1 MCSMSI
7 LNKIVDRYRVA
18 QLIIAIV
25 IETFMS
31 LGAKSTIDE
40 EDDDDDDDDDD
51 YFYFLYLLIRWMVV
65 NHQKEFLKL
74 R

>member
-1 MCSMSI
+1 
-7 LNKIVDRYRVA
+7 
-18 QLIIAIV
+18 
-25 IETFMS
+25 MS

-40 EDDDDDDDDDD
+40 DNDDDDDDD
-51 YFYFLYLLIRWMVV
+51 FYFLYLLNRWMVV

>member
-1 MCSMSI
+1 M
-7 LNKIVDRYRVA
+7 
-18 QLIIAIV
+18 
-25 IETFMS
+25 FMS

-40 EDDDDDDDDDD
+40 DNDDDDDD
-51 YFYFLYLLIRWMVV
+51 FYFLYLLIRWMVV

>member
-1 MCSMSI
+1 
-7 LNKIVDRYRVA
+7 
-18 QLIIAIV
+18 
-25 IETFMS
+25 MS

>member
-1 MCSMSI
+1 
-7 LNKIVDRYRVA
+7 
-18 QLIIAIV
+18 
-25 IETFMS
+25 MS

-40 EDDDDDDDDDD
+40 DNDDDDDD
-51 YFYFLYLLIRWMVV
+51 FYFLYLLIRWMVV

>member
-18 QLIIAIV
+18 QLIVAIV

-40 EDDDDDDDDDD
+40 DNDDDDDDD
-51 YFYFLYLLIRWMVV
+51 FYFLYLLIRWMVV

>member
-1 MCSMSI
+1 
-7 LNKIVDRYRVA
+7 
-18 QLIIAIV
+18 
-25 IETFMS
+25 MS

-40 EDDDDDDDDDD
+40 DNDDDDDDD
-51 YFYFLYLLIRWMVV
+51 FYFLYLLIRWMVV

>member
-1 MCSMSI
+1 
-7 LNKIVDRYRVA
+7 
-18 QLIIAIV
+18 
-25 IETFMS
+25 MS

-40 EDDDDDDDDDD
+40 DNDDDDDDD
-51 YFYFLYLLIRWMVV
+51 FCFLYLLIRWMVV

>member
-1 MCSMSI
+1 
-7 LNKIVDRYRVA
+7 
-18 QLIIAIV
+18 
-25 IETFMS
+25 MS
-31 LGAKSTIDE
+31 LGAKSIIDE
-40 EDDDDDDDDDD
+40 DDDDDDDDD